1 MMLSIKGEKRGRP
14 IDLNHTAKFKDM
26 LDYYLLAD
34 LGYSGH
40 IFTWVKT
47 CRNGNFVQQRLD
59 RVVVNPDWILK
70 FPNAKIMHL
79 TRLRSDHCPS
89 CNPLIMKAR
98 LELLPFRYEP
108 M

>member
-1 MMLSIKGEKRGRP
+1 MMLSIKGEKGGRP

-79 TRLRSDHCPS
+79 TRLRSDH
-89 CNPLIMKAR
+89 
-98 LELLPFRYEP
+98 
-108 M
+108 